1 MGMPRPVLLATA
13 TATAA
18 LMLAPLPA
26 LAAPGADGG
35 RSSHP
40 GSAHPVRD
48 GGTTDSR
55 VASAALPSAGAAAL
69 SSVGT
74 TSLGLRKD
82 GGYPRRNVLATL
94 PENPADK
101 AIKLGLAPYHAL
113 APRLNA
119 LQELGNRVSV
129 EVTGRSAGGHD
140 LYLVTVTAPESAKEA
155 AEQEKMRE
163 RIENSPRR
171 PPRTGA
177 SRRVTRLPSSS
188 TTTSTATSGRAPT
201 RP

>member
-18 LMLAPLPA
+18 LMLSPLPA
-26 LAAPGADGG
+26 TAVPGAGG
-35 RSSHP
+35 DRSS
-40 GSAHPVRD
+40 HPVRD
-48 GGTTDSR
+48 GGATDSR
-55 VASAALPSAGAAAL
+55 VASSALPSAGAAAL

-74 TSLGLRKD
+74 TSPGLRKE
-82 GGYPRRNVLATL
+82 GGYPRRTVLDTV

-101 AIKLGLAPYHAL
+101 AIKLGLAPYHSL

-129 EVTGRSAGGHD
+129 EVTGRSAAGHD
-140 LYLVTVTAPESAKEA
+140 LYLVTVTAPESAKEV
-155 AEQEKMRE
+155 AEQERMRE
-163 RIENSPRR
+163 RIESSPRR
-171 PPRTGA
+171 PPRTA
-177 SRRVTRLPSSS
+177 VSRRVTRPPSSS
-188 TTTSTATSGRAPT
+188 TTTSTAMSGRART